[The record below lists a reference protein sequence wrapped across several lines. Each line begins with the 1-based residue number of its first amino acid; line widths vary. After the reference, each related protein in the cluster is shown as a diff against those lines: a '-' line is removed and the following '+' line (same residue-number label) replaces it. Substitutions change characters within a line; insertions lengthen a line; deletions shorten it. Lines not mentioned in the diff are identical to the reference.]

1 MTPLEDQHRFRV
13 VAWWAAGRTGIAK
26 STSAPNAIHF
36 TSPPAF
42 GGVDGR
48 WTPEELLLCAVASCF
63 TTTFRAVAES
73 SKFEYTDLQVE
84 VEGAIVKTD
93 AGYRLGEVFIR
104 PHLIVPNEQQ
114 QEQARA
120 LKLLQ
125 KAEGL
130 CLVSHAL
137 SVAQRFEPRV
147 QVSEPR
153 AEVNQPLS
161 VSDRKEGDV

>member
-1 MTPLEDQHRFRV
+1 MAPMENQHRFRV

-26 STSAPNAIHF
+26 SSSALNAIHF

-48 WTPEELLLCAVASCF
+48 WTPQDLLLCAVASCF
-63 TTTFRAVAES
+63 TTTFSAVAED

-93 AGYRLGEVFIR
+93 AGYRFGEVCIR
-104 PHLIVPNEQQ
+104 PNLIIPHE
-114 QEQARA
+114 QEQERAHA

-161 VSDRKEGDV
+161 GSDRKEG